1 MAKSTVV
8 IFMKGS
14 PSKPFDGYQSEGI
27 KILDEAKI
35 RYAYFDVMK
44 DPVRHNQLLNLIQD
58 VREILKEFSGCQS
71 YPQVFIHG
79 QFLGGGLTFMRE

>member
-44 DPVRHNQLLNLIQD
+44 DPVRHN
-58 VREILKEFSGCQS
+58 
-71 YPQVFIHG
+71 
-79 QFLGGGLTFMRE
+79 